1 MSMYVCNATPR
12 QHHLNY
18 RIPGDERV
26 YERIISPGTQYKVPH
41 EEPQQ
46 ESAIIKQLE
55 SYGAVKPS
63 KVNGDR
69 HFSGLIF
76 SEKVIPLDAIRAGL
90 SEIDSN
96 AIARALE
103 HRTAAAL
110 GGDAVAAKEAQAAG
124 ATASNFE
131 VAVVEQPRP
140 GVDTQDL
147 QKSTIQVNREG
158 MKPRKNSRRN

>member
-1 MSMYVCNATPR
+1 MSLYVCNATPR
-12 QHHLNY
+12 PHHLNY
-18 RIPGDERV
+18 RIPGDARV
-26 YERIISPGTQYKVPH
+26 YERIIQPGTQYKIPH
-41 EEPQQ
+41 EEVVQ
-46 ESAIIKQLE
+46 EVAVIKQLVA
-55 SYGAVKPS
+55 YGAVKPA
-63 KVNGDR
+63 KVQGDR

-76 SEKVIPLDAIRAGL
+76 SEKIIPLDDIRAGL

-131 VAVVEQPRP
+131 VAVIEQPRA
-140 GVDTQDL
+140 GVETDDL
-147 QKSTIQVNREG
+147 QKSTIQVSREG

>member
-1 MSMYVCNATPR
+1 MSLYVCNATPR
-12 QHHLNY
+12 PHHLNY
-18 RIPGDERV
+18 RLPGDERV
-26 YERIISPGTQYKVPH
+26 YDRIIPAGTQYKIPH
-41 EEPQQ
+41 EAPEQ
-46 ESAIIKQLE
+46 ETAVIKQLVA
-55 SYGAVKPS
+55 YGAVKPA
-63 KVNGDR
+63 KVHGDR
-69 HFSGLIF
+69 HFSGLIY
-76 SEKVIPLDAIRAGL
+76 SEKVIPLEDIRAGL